1 MAAAGKASRANGAN
15 GRAQRAKSGYDTVA
29 LVLQGGGA
37 LGSYQAGVYQGMH
50 EAGVQPDWVAGISIG
65 AINAAIIAGSPP
77 DERVERL
84 HGFWES
90 ICRPYGY
97 GALPWGDMFAA
108 MFQPGAG
115 AAAASAWGAAVP
127 YAYGSPGLNSVL
139 AASHA
144 LFYGQPGFF
153 QPRPFPPFW
162 SQGQG
167 PAGASYYDTAP
178 LEKTLNTY
186 VDFDLLNR
194 GDVRAS
200 FGAVNVRTGNFAY
213 FDSKK
218 IRLTARHVMASG
230 ALPPGFPAVEID
242 GEYYWDGGVVSN
254 TPLYYVLSPH
264 PTWDT
269 LALQVD
275 LWPAR
280 GPLPD
285 TLEKVME
292 RQKDIQYS
300 SRTRLVTDTLQRNLG
315 LRRDLQRLLAL
326 LPEQQRNAP
335 DLAQIRESACTPVIN
350 VINLIYQSKNYERHS
365 KDYEFGTEA
374 MREHWQSGLAD
385 IRATLARPDVLAR
398 PEAGSGFV
406 THDIHRG

>member
-1 MAAAGKASRANGAN
+1 MAGNAK
-15 GRAQRAKSGYDTVA
+15 GRAKGRGKQSRSGYDTVA

-50 EAGVQPDWVAGISIG
+50 EGGLQPDWVAGISIG

-84 HGFWES
+84 RGFWES

-97 GALPWGDMFAA
+97 GALPWGDLLAGLMQGA
-108 MFQPGAG
+108 PGG
-115 AAAASAWGAAVP
+115 S
-127 YAYGSPGLNSVL
+127 YAYGSPDVNSRL
-139 AASHA
+139 AASYA
-144 LFYGQPGFF
+144 LLYGQPGFF

-162 SQGQG
+162 PQGNG

-186 VDFDLLNR
+186 VDFDLLNL

-213 FDSKK
+213 FDSNK
-218 IRLTARHVMASG
+218 ITLTARHVMASG

-285 TLEKVME
+285 TMEKVME
-292 RQKDIQYS
+292 RLKDIQYS

-315 LRRDLQRLLAL
+315 LRRDMQRLLSL
-326 LPEQQRNAP
+326 LPEKQRNAP
-335 DLAQIRESACTPVIN
+335 ELAHIREAASTPVIN

-385 IRATLARPDVLAR
+385 IRATLARPGVLDR
-398 PEAGSGFV
+398 PNGGSGFV

>member
-1 MAAAGKASRANGAN
+1 MAGNAN
-15 GRAQRAKSGYDTVA
+15 GRTKRSKSGYDTVA

-50 EAGVQPDWVAGISIG
+50 EAGVRPDWVAGISIG
-65 AINAAIIAGSPP
+65 AINAAIIAGSPL

-108 MFQPGAG
+108 MWRDLPGAF
-115 AAAASAWGAAVP
+115 AAGPFGSGSPSATPFAS
-127 YAYGSPGLNSVL
+127 YAYGSPGANGVL
-139 AASHA
+139 AATNA
-144 LFYGQPGFF
+144 LLYGQPGFY

-162 SQGQG
+162 PQGQG

-213 FDSKK
+213 FDSTK

-285 TLEKVME
+285 TMEKVME

-300 SRTRLVTDTLQRNLG
+300 SRTRLVTDLLQRNLA
-315 LRRDLQRLLAL
+315 LRQDLRHLLAL
-326 LPEQQRNAP
+326 LPEKQRNAP
-335 DLAQIRESACTPVIN
+335 ELARIRESADTPVIN

-398 PEAGSGFV
+398 PQGGSGFV
-406 THDIHRG
+406 SHDIHRG

>member
-1 MAAAGKASRANGAN
+1 MAGYAN
-15 GRAQRAKSGYDTVA
+15 GRVKRSKSGYDTIA

-65 AINAAIIAGSPP
+65 AINAAIIAGAPP

-108 MFQPGAG
+108 
-115 AAAASAWGAAVP
+115 AAAGPFAS
-127 YAYGSPGLNSVL
+127 YAYGSPGANGIF
-139 AASHA
+139 AATNA
-144 LFYGQPGFF
+144 LLYGQPGFF

-162 SQGQG
+162 PQGQG

-186 VDFDLLNR
+186 VDFDLLNS
-194 GDVRAS
+194 GAVRAS

-213 FDSKK
+213 FDSTK

-230 ALPPGFPAVEID
+230 ALPPGFPAVEVD

-285 TLEKVME
+285 TMEKVME

-300 SRTRLVTDTLQRNLG
+300 SRTRLVTDLLQRNLA
-315 LRRDLQRLLAL
+315 LRHDMQRLLAL
-326 LPEQQRNAP
+326 LPEKQRNAP
-335 DLAQIRESACTPVIN
+335 ELAQIRESACTPVIN

-398 PEAGSGFV
+398 PEGGSGFV